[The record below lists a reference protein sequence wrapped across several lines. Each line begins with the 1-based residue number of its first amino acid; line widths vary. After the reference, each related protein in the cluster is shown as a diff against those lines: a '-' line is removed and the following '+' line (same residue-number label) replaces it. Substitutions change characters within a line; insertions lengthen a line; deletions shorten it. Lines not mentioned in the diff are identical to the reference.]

1 MELHLASLVLATL
14 LTLLTSEVTPSL
26 GQKVYTN
33 TWAVHITGGEEEA
46 NRIARKHGFVNHGN
60 DHEALGRSY
69 YSLLH
74 LTQAVLVLAFGSS
87 SQQCASKRGGEA
99 HNPPFLL
106 SPVYMLEHPHTVPA
120 DGAVGVEVEG
130 HQAFWMRDNRPFILV
145 LTTVPPHTDSLG
157 VSTKTKAG
165 LDSRRA
171 EYVVQRE
178 LEKYSTGRPPTPGSK
193 HSKQDICLCFT
204 CGSSAS
210 TLHCSGIVQ
219 VFGDYY
225 HFRHRRVV
233 KRSLSEHRGTHI
245 RLRRELQVTWVEQQ
259 VVKQRKKRDI
269 YSDPAD
275 PKFAQQWYLSCVVQP
290 SADGAAPTGGLMED
304 TTARWVSGVVAVG
317 SVSTVQ
323 SDKYRSPGDLQT
335 QTRPSDYQTEERDW
349 SLQRT
354 RLHCSRVTPLRSTLC
369 TALGNFNGNHRDL
382 NVKEAWKQGVTGQ
395 GVVVSILD
403 DGIEKNHPDLERNYD
418 PDASYDVND
427 GDPDPQPRYTQLNDN
442 RHGTRC
448 AGEVAAVANN
458 DICGVGVAYNAKIGG
473 VRMLDGEVTDVVE
486 AQSLSL
492 NPQHIDIYS
501 ASWGPEDDGK
511 TVDGPAKLAKE
522 AFLRGVTE
530 GRGGLGSIF
539 VWASGNGGR
548 EKDSCNCDGYTNSI
562 YTLSIS
568 SSTQYGN
575 VPWYSEACSS
585 TLATTYSSGGLNEK
599 QIITTD
605 LRQKCTDSH
614 TGTSASAPLAAG
626 IIALAL
632 EANKNLTWRD
642 MQHLVVRTSNP
653 VHLITSDWRTNGV
666 GRKVSHS
673 YGYGLLD
680 AAAIVS
686 LAKNWT
692 NVGPQQKCV
701 LSLVSEPTNI
711 ANHLVITKSVD
722 ACAGKPNFVSSLE
735 HAQAQLTLSYN
746 RRGNLAIY
754 LISPQGTRSTLLAP
768 RPHDYSSE
776 GFNDWAFM
784 TTHSWDEDPRGE
796 WTLEI
801 ENVAGASD
809 YGTLTQFT
817 LVLFGTASSSGG
829 PSTPDSSQPADGS
842 CKTYDLS
849 QRCTECNPG
858 FYQFQQDCVRECP
871 PGHTA
876 VPPSLP
882 ASANEVPLVLHPTC
896 EPCHTLCLTCSGTGP
911 QDCLSCPPHSHLDPV
926 TNTCLHQN
934 QILRESPDGG
944 PDQQQARGSSGVLSL
959 KLTSSLPVT
968 MAVVSCAFIVATFV
982 GVFSM
987 LQLRSR
993 NLTKMYSVDGGPGSL
1008 MRSGFGLARNG
1019 IVSYKGIPSVWHEDG
1034 VISESENEEFDVQ
1047 NERTAFIKTQSA
1059 L

>member
-1 MELHLASLVLATL
+1 MDLRLVSLMLGTL
-14 LTLLTSEVTPSL
+14 LILVTSEPRPSV

-33 TWAVHITGGEEEA
+33 TWAVHITGGEQEA
-46 NRIARKHGFVNHGN
+46 NRIAKKHGFVNHG
-60 DHEALGRSY
+60 
-69 YSLLH
+69 
-74 LTQAVLVLAFGSS
+74 
-87 SQQCASKRGGEA
+87 K
-99 HNPPFLL
+99 
-106 SPVYMLEHPHTVPA
+106 
-120 DGAVGVEVEG
+120 
-130 HQAFWMRDNRPFILV
+130 
-145 LTTVPPHTDSLG
+145 
-157 VSTKTKAG
+157 
-165 LDSRRA
+165 
-171 EYVVQRE
+171 
-178 LEKYSTGRPPTPGSK
+178 
-193 HSKQDICLCFT
+193 
-204 CGSSAS
+204 
-210 TLHCSGIVQ
+210 

-245 RLRRELQVTWVEQQ
+245 RLHTEPQVMWAEQQ
-259 VVKQRKKRDI
+259 VVKRRKKRDI
-269 YSDPAD
+269 YYEPTD
-275 PKFAQQWYLSCVVQP
+275 PKFAQQWYLV
-290 SADGAAPTGGLMED
+290 
-304 TTARWVSGVVAVG
+304 
-317 SVSTVQ
+317 
-323 SDKYRSPGDLQT
+323 
-335 QTRPSDYQTEERDW
+335 
-349 SLQRT
+349 
-354 RLHCSRVTPLRSTLC
+354 
-369 TALGNFNGNHRDL
+369 NHRDL
-382 NVKEAWKQGVTGQ
+382 NVKEAWKRGFTGQ

-403 DGIEKNHPDLERNYD
+403 DGIEKNHPDLIQNYD

-458 DICGVGVAYNAKIGG
+458 GMCGVGVAYNSKIGG

-522 AFLRGVTE
+522 AFLRGVNE
-530 GRGGLGSIF
+530 GRGGRGSIF

-568 SSTQYGN
+568 SSTQNGN

-599 QIITTD
+599 QIVTTD

-653 VHLITSDWRTNGV
+653 AHLTTNDWKTNGV
-666 GRKVSHS
+666 GRRVSHS

-680 AAAIVS
+680 AGAIVA

-692 NVGPQQKCV
+692 NVGPQRKCV
-701 LSLVSEPTNI
+701 LSLVSEPRNI
-711 ANHLVITKSVD
+711 GSHLVINKSVD
-722 ACAGKPNFVSSLE
+722 ACAGTDNFVSSLE
-735 HAQAQLTLSYN
+735 HAQAHLTLSYN

-768 RPHDYSSE
+768 RPHDYSSD
-776 GFNDWAFM
+776 GFSDWAFM

-801 ENVAGASD
+801 ENVAGTND

-817 LVLFGTASSSGG
+817 LVLYGTASRLSG
-829 PSTPDSSQPADGS
+829 PSAADSS
-842 CKTYDLS
+842 K
-849 QRCTECNPG
+849 CNPG
-858 FYQFQQDCVRECP
+858 FFLHNKGCVRDCP
-871 PGHTA
+871 AGFIAGTR
-876 VPPSLP
+876 SIFLP
-882 ASANEVPLVLHPTC
+882 NNEVTSVLRPAC
-896 EPCHTLCLTCSGTGP
+896 QSCDPICLTCSGTGP
-911 QDCLSCPPHSHLDPV
+911 QSCLSCPPHSHLDAV
-926 TNTCLHQN
+926 SGTCLHQN
-934 QILRESPDGG
+934 HIQRESPDGG
-944 PDQQQARGSSGVLSL
+944 LFQTQE
-959 KLTSSLPVT
+959 LTSRLPATV
-968 MAVVSCAFIVATFV
+968 AVLSCAFIVATFV
-982 GVFSM
+982 AVFGF
-987 LQLRSR
+987 LQ
-993 NLTKMYSVDGGPGSL
+993 MYTRKQNKLLS
-1008 MRSGFGLARNG
+1008 
-1019 IVSYKGIPSVWHEDG
+1019 GIPSVWREDVG
-1034 VISESENEEFDVQ
+1034 NSESENEEFEIR